1 MQSIDIN
8 KRLVDSYLEL
18 FKTLSPNT
26 KLDLIS
32 GLSDSLKSTKRN
44 KKQSVKALQADFIE
58 EKTADEIISD
68 LKAERTFTRKIETF

>member
-1 MQSIDIN
+1 MRSIDIN

-32 GLSDSLKSTKRN
+32 GLSASLKSTKRSKN
-44 KKQSVKALQADFIE
+44 QSLKSLQNDFIE
-58 EKTADEIISD
+58 EKSADEIISD
-68 LKAERTFTRKIETF
+68 LKAARNFN